1 MCVSSCGSVERFRP
15 EYLEFYS
22 MWKIDGENV
31 QLTLNQW
38 EANYRITQPG
48 KGMILRSLSPRQQQA
63 TICMISPGVGGAA
76 RPTESYIR
84 NNDLIVDYAQ
94 QNTEQFSYE
103 TYFRSLPSIGQWTF
117 GLEIWLSVQTNL
129 LDSTPNIDFSCDT
142 SEQAWAI
149 QHDWNQPSSQT
160 PWFLTSATASS
171 QSPHLA
177 VMVHPL
183 DVEQTKIIRSDTN
196 PSWIA
201 LKLFSEFMEKGVIRR
216 GRLRIYASSAATPD
230 SDDLRK
236 AYDDFVKSELPLT
249 T

>member
-1 MCVSSCGSVERFRP
+1 
-15 EYLEFYS
+15 

-31 QLTLNQW
+31 QLTLKEW

-48 KGMILRSLSPRQQQA
+48 KGMTLRSLAPRKQQA
-63 TICMISPGVGGAA
+63 TICMISPGAGGAA
-76 RPTESYIR
+76 KPTESYIR

-94 QNTEQFSYE
+94 QNTEQFSLE

-129 LDSTPNIDFSCDT
+129 LDSTPTIDFSCDT
-142 SEQAWAI
+142 SEQAWSVPK
-149 QHDWNQPSSQT
+149 DWNHHSCQT
-160 PWFLTSATASS
+160 PWLLTSSNASS
-171 QSPHLA
+171 ASPNLA
-177 VMVHPL
+177 VMIHPL
-183 DVEQTKIIRSDTN
+183 DVEQTKIIRSESH

-216 GRLRIYASSAATPD
+216 GRLRIYASSATTPH
-230 SDDLRK
+230 SEDLRQ